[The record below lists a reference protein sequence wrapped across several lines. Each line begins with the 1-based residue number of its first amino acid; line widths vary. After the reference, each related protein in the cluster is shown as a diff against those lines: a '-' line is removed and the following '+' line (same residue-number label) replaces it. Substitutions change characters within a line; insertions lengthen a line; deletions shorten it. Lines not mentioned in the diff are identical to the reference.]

1 MTKLT
6 PNFIYL
12 VLLPAFVFDL
22 PDRAPK
28 FRRFSPKILEL
39 PRRSGGSVHHPAT
52 TTGNIAV
59 VLDLESRYGE
69 QVAIFLSVLS
79 HHSKVRVVKFCFRRS
94 SHTVHQ
100 HFHNILRAVL
110 NLHGSLLAS
119 PTPVD
124 DECTQ
129 PRWKHFK
136 GCLCALD
143 GTLIDVTVPEIDKA
157 RYRIRKG
164 TISVNVLVA
173 CDRSMRFI
181 YILTGWEGSAADARV
196 LRDAVCRND
205 GFNVPHG
212 RLNTFYIV

>member
-1 MTKLT
+1 MARLCQKKTEIVLVVEEIIFEIIFMLT
-6 PNFIYL
+6 M
-12 VLLPAFVFDL
+12 LLNRRR
-22 PDRAPK
+22 DRS
-28 FRRFSPKILEL
+28 RFSVADVQCLVRYRMVDKIPQQLEHL
-39 PRRSGGSVHHPAT
+39 NELTQLSDVDYFNNLRMNRDTFNHFCYLLRHSGGLV
-52 TTGNIAV
+52 
-59 VLDLESRYGE
+59 DSRYGE

-100 HFHNILRAVL
+100 HFHNVLRAVL

-173 CDRSMRFI
+173 CDRSM
-181 YILTGWEGSAADARV
+181 
-196 LRDAVCRND
+196 
-205 GFNVPHG
+205 
-212 RLNTFYIV
+212 